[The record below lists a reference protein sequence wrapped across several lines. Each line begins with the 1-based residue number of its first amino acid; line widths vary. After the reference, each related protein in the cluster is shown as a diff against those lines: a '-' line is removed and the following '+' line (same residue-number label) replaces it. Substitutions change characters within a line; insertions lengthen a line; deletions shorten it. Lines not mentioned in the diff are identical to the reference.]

1 MAKTLPVMLLKRLIL
16 FPNQEIKLELNNS
29 LSLKVLSLSEKKYNK
44 EFVVVSPKDYL
55 EEAVF
60 YYSGCSFEELE
71 NKFDVPFSFVYNR
84 CKKLKLIR

>member
-44 EFVVVSPKDYL
+44 EFICFLPDFFRIL
-55 EEAVF
+55 F
-60 YYSGCSFEELE
+60 L
-71 NKFDVPFSFVYNR
+71 
-84 CKKLKLIR
+84 